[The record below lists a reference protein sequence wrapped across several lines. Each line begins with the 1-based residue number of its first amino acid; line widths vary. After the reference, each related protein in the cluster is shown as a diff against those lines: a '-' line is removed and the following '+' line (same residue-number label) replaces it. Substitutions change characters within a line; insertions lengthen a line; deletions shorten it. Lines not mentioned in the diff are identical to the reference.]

1 MPEYP
6 GTSGTTGL
14 RASLSWSNSMIE
26 DRSQA
31 HDDSS
36 ACVGVE
42 YDYQARGAVC
52 IPEPDRR
59 AAEGRGQ
66 QQASPPAAARTNGG
80 VDPVYVDLY
89 DRLKAMASRQRLRG
103 GAPRTLC
110 TTELVHEAYL
120 RMGESNFRYEQTA
133 QFFAYAARAMR
144 HILTDA
150 ARRRMQ
156 PKRGGDQAR
165 LMLSDPAVDSVLVDP
180 HLALQLDEA
189 LVALEREDARAAQV
203 VELHYF
209 AGLDLQQVAD
219 TLQIA
224 RRTADRDWRYARAFL
239 AARAGA

>member
-1 MPEYP
+1 MV
-6 GTSGTTGL
+6 
-14 RASLSWSNSMIE
+14 E

-31 HDDSS
+31 SDDST
-36 ACVGVE
+36 ACMGAE
-42 YDYQARGAVC
+42 YHYQPSSAVC
-52 IPEPDRR
+52 TPTPDDRR
-59 AAEGRGQ
+59 AATTRRLDVSQADPSAARGRG
-66 QQASPPAAARTNGG
+66 A
-80 VDPVYVDLY
+80 VDPIYVDLY
-89 DRLKAMASRQRLRG
+89 ERLKAMASRQRLRG
-103 GAPRTLC
+103 GAPKTLC

-180 HLALQLDEA
+180 QLALQLDEA

-219 TLQIA
+219 TLGIA

-239 AARAGA
+239 AARSGN

>member
-1 MPEYP
+1 
-6 GTSGTTGL
+6 
-14 RASLSWSNSMIE
+14 MIE
-26 DRSQA
+26 DRS
-31 HDDSS
+31 HPSEDLS
-36 ACVGVE
+36 ACADGG
-42 YDYQARGAVC
+42 YDYQPSGAGTSPTPC
-52 IPEPDRR
+52 NGL
-59 AAEGRGQ
+59 AAEPQRVQ
-66 QQASPPAAARTNGG
+66 MSQARPAASATNGV
-80 VDPVYVDLY
+80 VDPIYVDLY

-103 GAPRTLC
+103 GAPKTLC

-180 HLALQLDEA
+180 QLALQLDEA

-219 TLQIA
+219 TLGIA

-239 AARAGA
+239 AARSGN

>member
-1 MPEYP
+1 
-6 GTSGTTGL
+6 
-14 RASLSWSNSMIE
+14 MIE

-31 HDDSS
+31 SDDSS
-36 ACVGVE
+36 VCVDAE
-42 YDYQARGAVC
+42 YHYQPSAVC
-52 IPEPDRR
+52 TPTPDDKRAPTGRR
-59 AAEGRGQ
+59 LDVS
-66 QQASPPAAARTNGG
+66 QADPAAATGRGV
-80 VDPVYVDLY
+80 VDPIYVDLY
-89 DRLKAMASRQRLRG
+89 ERLKAMASRQRLRG
-103 GAPRTLC
+103 GAPKTLC

-180 HLALQLDEA
+180 QLALQLDEA

-219 TLQIA
+219 TLGIA

-239 AARAGA
+239 AARSGN

>member
-1 MPEYP
+1 MSDQAE
-6 GTSGTTGL
+6 L
-14 RASLSWSNSMIE
+14 RVSPFRGAISMIE
-26 DRSQA
+26 DRSQVN
-31 HDDSS
+31 DDAS

-42 YDYQARGAVC
+42 FEYQPLGAVC
-52 IPEPDRR
+52 GDVR
-59 AAEGRGQ
+59 AAEGLKLQ
-66 QQASPPAAARTNGG
+66 QMAPAHPAAARTNGG
-80 VDPVYVDLY
+80 IDPIYADLY

-150 ARRRMQ
+150 ARRRIQ

-180 HLALQLDEA
+180 QLALQLDDA

-219 TLQIA
+219 TLGIA

-239 AARAGA
+239 AARAGT

>member
-1 MPEYP
+1 MQRHASASNTI
-6 GTSGTTGL
+6 TS
-14 RASLSWSNSMIE
+14 
-26 DRSQA
+26 
-31 HDDSS
+31 
-36 ACVGVE
+36 
-42 YDYQARGAVC
+42 
-52 IPEPDRR
+52 RR
-59 AAEGRGQ
+59 APFAFKRRPTGERQKGRGCSRFRRRIRQ
-66 QQASPPAAARTNGG
+66 RARPNGG
-80 VDPVYVDLY
+80 VDPIYADLY

-180 HLALQLDEA
+180 QLALQLDEA

>member
-1 MPEYP
+1 
-6 GTSGTTGL
+6 
-14 RASLSWSNSMIE
+14 MIE

-31 HDDSS
+31 NDDVS

-42 YDYQARGAVC
+42 FEYQPPGAVC
-52 IPEPDRR
+52 IPAPGDGRV
-59 AAEGRGQ
+59 AEGPKLQ
-66 QQASPPAAARTNGG
+66 QMSPAHPAAARANGG
-80 VDPVYVDLY
+80 IDPIYADLY

-180 HLALQLDEA
+180 HLALQLDDA
-189 LVALEREDARAAQV
+189 LVALEREDVRAAQV

-219 TLQIA
+219 TLGIA

-239 AARAGA
+239 AARAGT

>member
-1 MPEYP
+1 MV
-6 GTSGTTGL
+6 
-14 RASLSWSNSMIE
+14 E

-31 HDDSS
+31 HDDTMACS
-36 ACVGVE
+36 AVA
-42 YDYQARGAVC
+42 YDYRPHVSVCGALAGESHVAHAR
-52 IPEPDRR
+52 
-59 AAEGRGQ
+59 Q
-66 QQASPPAAARTNGG
+66 QQISVAPAAAARTNGG
-80 VDPVYVDLY
+80 VDPIYADLY

-103 GAPRTLC
+103 GAPKTLC

-165 LMLSDPAVDSVLVDP
+165 LMLDDPAVDSVLIDP
-180 HLALQLDEA
+180 QLALQLDEA
-189 LVALEREDARAAQV
+189 LVALEREDTRAAQV

-209 AGLDLQQVAD
+209 AGLELQQVAD
-219 TLQIA
+219 TLGIA

-239 AARAGA
+239 AARAGV

>member
-1 MPEYP
+1 
-6 GTSGTTGL
+6 
-14 RASLSWSNSMIE
+14 MIE
-26 DRSQA
+26 DRSHAQ
-31 HDDSS
+31 DDSS
-36 ACVGVE
+36 ACVGVA
-42 YDYQARGAVC
+42 YDYQASGAVC
-52 IPEPDRR
+52 APLPERR
-59 AAEGRGQ
+59 EADTRRLQPVPTAR
-66 QQASPPAAARTNGG
+66 ASGG
-80 VDPVYVDLY
+80 IDPVYVDLY

-239 AARAGA
+239 AARSGT